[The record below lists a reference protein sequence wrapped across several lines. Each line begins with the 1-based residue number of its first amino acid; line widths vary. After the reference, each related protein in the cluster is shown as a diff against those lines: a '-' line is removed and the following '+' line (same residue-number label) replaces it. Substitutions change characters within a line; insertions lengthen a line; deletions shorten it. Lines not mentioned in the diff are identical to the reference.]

1 MAKRIILAAFLA
13 LAGVTD
19 GPALASSDIQWR
31 DWSPD
36 VFSAAAKEHK
46 LVLLDLGAVWCHWCH
61 VMDETTYRDPAI
73 VSLVNDRYVPVRV
86 DEDAYPDLARRYI
99 NFGWPATI
107 IFDANA
113 VEIVKRRGYVESPT
127 MQVVLKDSFEHP
139 TPNPNQTGNFPAS
152 SGKGLTGAQ
161 RDAVLASVVY
171 FYDQE
176 YGGWG
181 SGKKFLEPSMMEF
194 ALGKALD
201 GDRVFTVAS
210 EQSLEAAAD
219 LFDPVWGGV
228 YQYSETPDWQ
238 TPHFEKIL
246 SAQSTNIRSY
256 AYAFG
261 VFKDV
266 KYRDAANRIVKYL
279 DDFMINPDGVFYT
292 SQDADLSS
300 AMTGHDYYPLADAER
315 RKAGLPNID
324 KHVYASENGALIS
337 AFLVLYSTTGDEGL
351 LKKAARAA
359 QWLRAH
365 RALPG
370 GGGFAHG
377 ERDNGGPFL
386 ADTLAMGDAMLHLYG
401 ATGDRA
407 WLTQA
412 VDSGAFIIAH
422 FSDKDDS
429 GFFAAEPHAG
439 DALKPYKQIYENL
452 AAARFF
458 NLLFNYSHQDQFRD
472 SSRDAIRSVSSREEI
487 EQYTFNP
494 AFLLADD
501 EMKKPPLH
509 LTVVGR
515 KGDPAAQALFKA
527 ILAAL
532 PLYKQTEWQD
542 PREGKLPGSDI
553 EYPDL
558 PRAAAFVCTNN
569 LCSPP
574 VFSSQALAGELAQ
587 AR

>member
-1 MAKRIILAAFLA
+1 MPKRIILPAIMA
-13 LAGVTD
+13 LAGVCASPTL
-19 GPALASSDIQWR
+19 GSSDIRWR
-31 DWSPD
+31 EWSPD
-36 VFSAAAKEHK
+36 VFGAAVKEHK
-46 LVLLDLGAVWCHWCH
+46 LVLLNLGAVWCHWCH

-73 VSLVNDRYVPVRV
+73 VSLVNDRYIPVRV
-86 DEDAYPDLARRYI
+86 DEDAYPDLARRYSS
-99 NFGWPATI
+99 FGWPATI

-113 VEIVKRRGYVESPT
+113 VEIVKRRGYVEIPI
-127 MQVVLKDSFEHP
+127 MQSVLKESAEHP

-152 SGKGLTGAQ
+152 SGNGLTGAE

-171 FYDQE
+171 FYDHE
-176 YGGWG
+176 NGGWG
-181 SGKKFLEPSMMEF
+181 SGKKFLEPSMMEL
-194 ALGKALD
+194 ALEKAFD

-210 EQSLEAAAD
+210 EKSLDAAAK

-238 TPHFEKIL
+238 SPHFEKIL

-261 VFKDV
+261 VFKDPQ
-266 KYRDAANRIVKYL
+266 YREAANAIVKYL

-300 AMTGHDYYPLADAER
+300 AMTGHDYYQLADAER

-337 AFLVLYSTTGDEGL
+337 AFLVLYATTGDEAL
-351 LKKAARAA
+351 LLKAARAA
-359 QWLRAH
+359 RWLRVH
-365 RALPG
+365 RALPSG
-370 GGGFAHG
+370 SGFAHG
-377 ERDNGGPFL
+377 EHDNGGPFL
-386 ADTLAMGDAMLHLYG
+386 ADTLATGQAMLDLYG

-412 VDSGAFIIAH
+412 ADSGAFVIAH
-422 FSDKDDS
+422 FSDKDDG

-439 DALKPYKQIYENL
+439 EALKPYKQVYENL
-452 AAARFF
+452 AAVRFL
-458 NLLFNYSHQDQFRD
+458 NLLFNYSHQDKFRD
-472 SSRDAIRSVSSREEI
+472 ISLDAIRSVSSREEVK
-487 EQYTFNP
+487 QYTFNP

-501 EMKKPPLH
+501 ETKKPPLH

-515 KGDPAAQALFKA
+515 KDDPAAKALFKA
-527 ILAAL
+527 ILATP
-532 PLYKQTEWQD
+532 PLYKQTEWLD

-558 PRAAAFVCTNN
+558 PQAAAFVCTNN

-574 VFSSQALAGELAQ
+574 VFSPQALANELAQ
-587 AR
+587 SH